1 MPAHGPST
9 VANST
14 VTEGR
19 SLRSTSVA
27 GPGWC
32 VAYEGFFTA
41 DGGRRAQ
48 AVTSDPCESSAS
60 SFEPNCKAAF
70 CRTTASPESG
80 EPLAKGKRDG
90 CDLAI
95 DPPALVM
102 EGISLPDD
110 TRALPFVDRRKPL
123 QLHVE
128 CFYLWDHERRA

>member
-41 DGGRRAQ
+41 DGRRRAQ

-70 CRTTASPESG
+70 CRIPRIWGAPG
-80 EPLAKGKRDG
+80 EGETCDG